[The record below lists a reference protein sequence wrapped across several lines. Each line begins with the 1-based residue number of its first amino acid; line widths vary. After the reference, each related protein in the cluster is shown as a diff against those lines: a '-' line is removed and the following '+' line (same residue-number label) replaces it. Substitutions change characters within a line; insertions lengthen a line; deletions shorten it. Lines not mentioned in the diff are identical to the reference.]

1 MIKKI
6 NEDTLDDP
14 MPYNIFC
21 DLLHKNRLLS
31 AIKKKKHMAH
41 EVRSQKAVV
50 GNECAPQWSIN
61 NLTAHE

>member
-31 AIKKKKHMAH
+31 AIKKKNIWLMKL
-41 EVRSQKAVV
+41 EVKRQ
-50 GNECAPQWSIN
+50 
-61 NLTAHE
+61 